1 MEEMNGSMA
10 GFGIMAHGVD
20 QMLADKRSHT
30 SYQREKSLMNK
41 QYAMNM
47 AAAKAAPSIQ
57 VEGLR
62 MAGFNPAMVA
72 GAGSQPAPTVSK
84 GTADMAQ
91 TLPFDVASIAQL
103 QLIGAQADKLE
114 AETDLIRA
122 QKNTEDE
129 RPANVRMDTSKKTEE
144 RDHEFVKRLNTQAN
158 TEKIAAD
165 TKRVNQIN
173 QTYEDQNE
181 ALAGFGKAM
190 AEKWKSS
197 DWYKNL
203 SEDTKATI
211 DSIADGTL
219 PLSVGGMAALMD
231 TIKSQK
237 DLSDA
242 DRAMVINA
250 FENAITS
257 RQYLDKEVM
266 NAKTKMDLAKYNL
279 TNKQKDHLQ
288 KQIEYLQEQIPYI
301 ADQMV
306 AETNKLI
313 SEKRNLDAQEFGKLL
328 DNAMQ
333 KMVNQSF
340 NATDP
345 GKQLHDG
352 KILGYLGAMAQ
363 KALEGIVGMLG
374 MIYAFGKGKNALEA
388 LGDKRSVTTNKTRTY
403 PDIEHKPLYDE
414 YGNRIPGTGG
424 KSSYTETVKHAPGRG
439 AGFPQE

>member
-10 GFGIMAHGVD
+10 GFGIMTHGVD
-20 QMLADKRSHT
+20 QMLADKRSYT

-41 QYAMNM
+41 QNQMNLANMKM
-47 AAAKAAPSIQ
+47 APTLQ

-62 MAGFNPAMVA
+62 MAGFNPAMMA
-72 GAGSQPAPTVSK
+72 GAGTQPAPTVSK

-91 TLPFDVASIAQL
+91 TLPFDMASLAQL
-103 QLIGAQADKLE
+103 QLVGAQADKLE

-122 QKNTEDE
+122 QTNTESE

-158 TEKIAAD
+158 TAKVEAD

-173 QTYEDQNE
+173 ETYEDQNE
-181 ALAGFGKAM
+181 ALAGYGKAM
-190 AEKWKSS
+190 AEKWKAS

-203 SEDTKATI
+203 SEDTKSTI
-211 DSIADGTL
+211 DAIADGTL
-219 PLSVGGMAALMD
+219 PLTVGGMAALMD

-242 DRAMVINA
+242 DRTVVINA

-257 RQYLDKEVM
+257 RQYLDEGVM
-266 NAKTKMDLAKYNL
+266 NAKTKMDEAKYNL

-374 MIYAFGKGKNALEA
+374 MIYAFGKGKNVLETI
-388 LGDKRSVTTNKTRTY
+388 GDKRTQTTSKTRTY
-403 PDIEHKPLYDE
+403 PDIEHKPLYDV

-424 KSSYTETVKHAPGRG
+424 KSSYTETVRHSP
-439 AGFPQE
+439 FPQE

>member
-20 QMLADKRSHT
+20 QMLADKRSAT
-30 SYQREKSLMNK
+30 SYRREKSLMNK
-41 QYAMNM
+41 QYEMNM
-47 AAAKAAPSIQ
+47 AATKAAPSMQ

-72 GAGSQPAPTVSK
+72 GAGSSPAPTVSK

-91 TLPFDVASIAQL
+91 TIPFDAASIAQL

-114 AETDLIRA
+114 AETELIRS

-129 RPANVRMDTSKKTEE
+129 RPENIHADTVLKREQ
-144 RDHEFVKRLNTQAN
+144 RDLEFAKRLNTD
-158 TEKIAAD
+158 AD
-165 TKRVNQIN
+165 TERVKAEAKRIGNVNKVF
-173 QTYEDQNE
+173 EDQNE
-181 ALAGFGKAM
+181 ALAGYGKAM
-190 AEKWKSS
+190 AEKWKNSK
-197 DWYKNL
+197 WFEGL
-203 SEDTKATI
+203 SPDSKETI
-211 DSIADGTL
+211 NAIADGTL

-242 DRAMVINA
+242 DRTQVANA

-257 RQYLDKEVM
+257 RQFLDKEVM
-266 NAKTKMDLAKYNL
+266 DAKTKMDLAKYNL

-313 SEKRNLDAQEFGKLL
+313 SDRRNLDAQEFGHEL
-328 DNAMQ
+328 DNTM
-333 KMVNQSF
+333 KRMLNQSF

-345 GKQLHDG
+345 GKQLNDG
-352 KILGYLGAMAQ
+352 RILGYLGAMAH

-374 MIYAFGKGKNALEA
+374 MIYAFGKGKNVLEH
-388 LGDKRSVTTNKTRTY
+388 LGDKRTEKTKKVTTY
-403 PDIEHKPLYDE
+403 PDIEQSPLFDQY
-414 YGNRIPGTGG
+414 NQRIPGTGG
-424 KSSYTETVKHAPGRG
+424 RSSYQRTVEHAP
-439 AGFPQE
+439 GFPQE

>member
-20 QMLADKRSHT
+20 QMLADKRSAK

-41 QYAMNM
+41 QNAMNRANM
-47 AAAKAAPSIQ
+47 VAAPSMQ

-158 TEKIAAD
+158 TEKVQAD

-173 QTYEDQNE
+173 ETYEDQNE
-181 ALAGFGKAM
+181 ALAGYGKAM
-190 AEKWKSS
+190 AEKWKAS

-203 SEDTKATI
+203 SA
-211 DSIADGTL
+211 SL
-219 PLSVGGMAALMD
+219 
-231 TIKSQK
+231 
-237 DLSDA
+237 
-242 DRAMVINA
+242 R
-250 FENAITS
+250 
-257 RQYLDKEVM
+257 
-266 NAKTKMDLAKYNL
+266 
-279 TNKQKDHLQ
+279 
-288 KQIEYLQEQIPYI
+288 
-301 ADQMV
+301 
-306 AETNKLI
+306 
-313 SEKRNLDAQEFGKLL
+313 
-328 DNAMQ
+328 
-333 KMVNQSF
+333 SF
-340 NATDP
+340 
-345 GKQLHDG
+345 
-352 KILGYLGAMAQ
+352 
-363 KALEGIVGMLG
+363 
-374 MIYAFGKGKNALEA
+374 
-388 LGDKRSVTTNKTRTY
+388 
-403 PDIEHKPLYDE
+403 
-414 YGNRIPGTGG
+414 
-424 KSSYTETVKHAPGRG
+424 
-439 AGFPQE
+439 